1 MPHDSP
7 GSHIFESQ
15 LRAVMCFSLSAAL
28 SIWSKGERPHLS
40 DAEAWPPEPSHAASF
55 LWRARPKH
63 HHIAH
68 LLNETRRWKLNP
80 MAASTFLDEDHM
92 KQLRGVSSACHP
104 KTMLKAWARR
114 YILKRSLS
122 RWSGESEIPEKMV
135 WFKEVLDV
143 DENGEINGNERES
156 GMAMRMVLTS
166 TGGFQTPLLIFQQRK

>member
-40 DAEAWPPEPSHAASF
+40 HAEAAESSWLGCLHLVRYQALASRALTRGEF
-55 LWRARPKH
+55 LWRVRPKH
-63 HHIAH
+63 HYIAH
-68 LLNETRRWKLNP
+68 LLDETRRWKLNP

-114 YILKRSLS
+114 YILKRSLL
-122 RWSGESEIPEKMV
+122 WQ
-135 WFKEVLDV
+135 
-143 DENGEINGNERES
+143 
-156 GMAMRMVLTS
+156 RM
-166 TGGFQTPLLIFQQRK
+166 

>member
-15 LRAVMCFSLSAAL
+15 LRAAMCFSLSAAL

-40 DAEAWPPEPSHAASF
+40 DAEAAESSWLGCLPSHAASF
-55 LWRARPKH
+55 CEH
-63 HHIAH
+63 HYIAH
-68 LLNETRRWKLNP
+68 LLDETRRWKLNP

-114 YILKRSLS
+114 YILKRSLL
-122 RWSGESEIPEKMV
+122 WQ
-135 WFKEVLDV
+135 
-143 DENGEINGNERES
+143 
-156 GMAMRMVLTS
+156 RM
-166 TGGFQTPLLIFQQRK
+166 